1 MLTVYGDI
9 RSGNCLKVKWLL
21 DRLGRDYRWVET
33 DVMSG
38 VTRSPEFL
46 ARNPAGQ
53 VPAVVLED
61 GRVLAQSNAIIG
73 WLGEG
78 TAFIPPDPWDRARM
92 YEWLFWE
99 QYSHEPCIAVVR
111 FQRLLG
117 GKAVALTLPRGAMLE
132 SVAFASDDQTHREGG
147 FLQPWPLDAAS
158 AAGAGWSSRRSE
170 SKAPEA
176 CALATD
182 GGPADGP
189 APTSPA
195 AAAGPAEG
203 ACAAPA
209 DPTGEAGC
217 GDAAG
222 PEARTMTVGSPSNP

>member
-38 VTRSPEFL
+38 VTRSADFL

-78 TAFIPPDPWDRARM
+78 TAFIPADTWDRARM

-99 QYSHEPCIAVVR
+99 QYSHEPFIAVVR
-111 FQRLLG
+111 FQRLLAG
-117 GKAVALTLPRGAMLE
+117 RRTDEIEPRLMERGHAALARMEAALTGADWL
-132 SVAFASDDQTHREGG
+132 VG
-147 FLQPWPLDAAS
+147 
-158 AAGAGWSSRRSE
+158 
-170 SKAPEA
+170 
-176 CALATD
+176 
-182 GGPADGP
+182 GGPTLADLALVAYTRVAHEGDFDLAAYP
-189 APTSPA
+189 AIQRWIVRVEA
-195 AAAGPAEG
+195 AFGIQNPLPSGEG
-203 ACAAPA
+203 Q
-209 DPTGEAGC
+209 G
-217 GDAAG
+217 
-222 PEARTMTVGSPSNP
+222 

>member
-21 DRLGRDYRWVET
+21 DWLGRDYRWVET

-38 VTRSPEFL
+38 VTRSADFL

-73 WLGEG
+73 WFGEG
-78 TAFIPPDPWDRARM
+78 TPFVPADPYDRAQM

-99 QYSHEPCIAVVR
+99 QYSHEPYIAVVR

-117 GKAVALTLPRGAMLE
+117 GKQADEIEPRLMERGHAALARMETALRDGPWLVGAGPTLADLALVAYTRLAHEADFDLSDYPAVRAWIARVE
-132 SVAFASDDQTHREGG
+132 DAFAIS
-147 FLQPWPLDAAS
+147 
-158 AAGAGWSSRRSE
+158 
-170 SKAPEA
+170 
-176 CALATD
+176 
-182 GGPADGP
+182 
-189 APTSPA
+189 
-195 AAAGPAEG
+195 
-203 ACAAPA
+203 
-209 DPTGEAGC
+209 
-217 GDAAG
+217 
-222 PEARTMTVGSPSNP
+222 

>member
-38 VTRSPEFL
+38 VTRSADFL

-53 VPAVVLED
+53 VPAVVFGD

-73 WLGEG
+73 YFGEG
-78 TAFIPPDPWDRARM
+78 TDFIPADAYDRARM

-99 QYSHEPCIAVVR
+99 QYSHEPYIAVVR

-117 GKAVALTLPRGAMLE
+117 GKEADEIEPRLMERGHA
-132 SVAFASDDQTHREGG
+132 
-147 FLQPWPLDAAS
+147 
-158 AAGAGWSSRRSE
+158 
-170 SKAPEA
+170 
-176 CALATD
+176 ALARMEAALNGAD
-182 GGPADGP
+182 WLVGGGPTLADLALVAYTRMAHEGDFDLSAYP
-189 APTSPA
+189 AVRA
-195 AAAGPAEG
+195 WI
-203 ACAAPA
+203 
-209 DPTGEAGC
+209 
-217 GDAAG
+217 
-222 PEARTMTVGSPSNP
+222 ARVETAFGIR

>member
-33 DVMSG
+33 DVLSG
-38 VTRSPEFL
+38 ATRSADFL

-61 GRVLAQSNAIIG
+61 GRALAQSNAILG

-78 TAFIPPDPWDRARM
+78 TAFIPADAYDRARM

-117 GKAVALTLPRGAMLE
+117 GKRPDEIEPRLMERGHAALGRME
-132 SVAFASDDQTHREGG
+132 
-147 FLQPWPLDAAS
+147 AAL
-158 AAGAGWSSRRSE
+158 AQANWLVGAGPTL
-170 SKAPEA
+170 ADL
-176 CALATD
+176 ALVAYTRV
-182 GGPADGP
+182 AH
-189 APTSPA
+189 
-195 AAAGPAEG
+195 EG
-203 ACAAPA
+203 DFDLKPYPSVQGWVARV
-209 DPTGEAGC
+209 E
-217 GDAAG
+217 DAFG
-222 PEARTMTVGSPSNP
+222 IR

>member
-38 VTRSPEFL
+38 VTRSADFL

-78 TAFIPPDPWDRARM
+78 TAFIPADTWDRARM

-99 QYSHEPCIAVVR
+99 QYSHEPFIAVVR
-111 FQRLLG
+111 FQRLLAG
-117 GKAVALTLPRGAMLE
+117 RRTDEIEPRLMERGHAALARMEAALTGADWL
-132 SVAFASDDQTHREGG
+132 VG
-147 FLQPWPLDAAS
+147 
-158 AAGAGWSSRRSE
+158 
-170 SKAPEA
+170 
-176 CALATD
+176 
-182 GGPADGP
+182 GGPTLADLALVAYTRVAHEGDFDLAAYP
-189 APTSPA
+189 AIQRWIVRV
-195 AAAGPAEG
+195 EG
-203 ACAAPA
+203 AFGIQNPL
-209 DPTGEAGC
+209 PSGEGQ
-217 GDAAG
+217 G
-222 PEARTMTVGSPSNP
+222 